1 MFLGHRP
8 VFVLLQHQNHCHN
21 TVSSQQLVYKAQSGP
36 QTSPH
41 HPPSPNVQQHDA
53 PRFSAEVH
61 CTDLPQYV
69 QQQREHNLQ
78 RIGDTTAPAQH
89 PANHAVHPAD
99 RAPQTLHT
107 LNLLLPLAAAAA
119 VSAHRPSYE
128 GAGSNNSLLARFP
141 CPSPPAPTAV
151 CRLLL
156 PVPHGQ
162 GCVVYNPMQPV

>member
-1 MFLGHRP
+1 MLRSNDTRCTALKHMQVRKSPFCYSRPGTYRHRHGMFLGHRP

-61 CTDLPQYV
+61 CTDLPQCV

-99 RAPQTLHT
+99 RGTPD
-107 LNLLLPLAAAAA
+107 
-119 VSAHRPSYE
+119 
-128 GAGSNNSLLARFP
+128 
-141 CPSPPAPTAV
+141 PTH
-151 CRLLL
+151 
-156 PVPHGQ
+156 P
-162 GCVVYNPMQPV
+162 